1 MTTSLQSRLFKR
13 FFIPGLVIE
22 LLVLLCV
29 FLPESI
35 NPLHN
40 LSFLKTRVGGPAGW
54 KVGFVLLPLQLQT
67 IFFFF
72 IAIFY
77 SIRLPILYKK
87 GNPKYIKASRNFMIF
102 GDITIIGIL
111 IQIIALFCRLSAQDI
126 EGYVNLPVVMPIFA
140 AGFVMCAF
148 FIYWTVVTYKI
159 EGLKFFSKET
169 LKSIGNSIVLFVCA
183 ALVLVAYIVILYLIS
198 EASPGYIERIN

>member
-1 MTTSLQSRLFKR
+1 MDFNTKLFR
-13 FFIPGLVIE
+13 SFFIPGLVIE
-22 LLVLLCV
+22 ILVLLCV

-35 NPLHN
+35 NPLHD

-54 KVGFVLLPLQLQT
+54 KVGCVLLPLQLQT

-77 SIRLPILYKK
+77 SFRLPILYKK
-87 GNPKYIKASRNFMIF
+87 GNPKYIKTTRNFLIF

-111 IQIIALFCRLSAQDI
+111 IQIIVLFCRLSAQDI
-126 EGYVNLPVVMPIFA
+126 EGHVNLPVVIPIFA
-140 AGFVMCAF
+140 AGFIMCAF
-148 FIYWTVVTYKI
+148 FIYWTAVMYKA
-159 EGLKFFSKET
+159 ENLEFFSKET

-183 ALVLVAYIVILYLIS
+183 ALVLVAYIAILYLVS
-198 EASPGYIERIN
+198 ELFPDLIRINR